1 MRNLGPCGAPQLGF
15 NKISEICFTGYSFSN
30 IESGSQGI
38 VSNGIML
45 METFT
50 RKKPTGEMCLKDW
63 VLDSLQS
70 GEMMD
75 SKTNESDLAANMYNL
90 S

>member
-1 MRNLGPCGAPQLGF
+1 MEFMPNGNLEALLHSNSYCLDMLQRVW
-15 NKISEICFTGYSFSN
+15 ITGNSVY
-30 IESGSQGI
+30 
-38 VSNGIML
+38 GIML

-75 SKTNESDLAANMYNL
+75 SNTNESDLAANVYNL